1 MISAPLAARSEASFG
16 RPEALAVGSGI
27 LLALS
32 FPKFGHGLVAWIA
45 LVPLM
50 VALAGAR
57 GTSHGFR
64 LGYLTGAVSSLG
76 IVYWTSLVVVQYGGL
91 SMPMGIAV
99 MCLLCLALALF
110 PCLFGWIVAYWART
124 WGPSALLAAPLAW
137 VGMEFLRGHTLFNF
151 AWCLL
156 GYSQHAQLPMIQ
168 VARFGAVY
176 AVSFVVAAVSAAVA
190 YAIVEPRRARG
201 RRALAAGALL
211 VAAVA
216 GDGVWR
222 LRTPIPESDRVTV
235 GLVQASIQ
243 QEEKWDP
250 DEAWT
255 NFARHVALTREAA
268 GRGARLIVWPESS
281 LPWLYDRNP
290 AVAAQLQALTRELGV
305 HLLFGN
311 DDRDTGPGRRGRIWV
326 GAKML
331 TPAGDVS
338 FRYHKMRLVPFGEYV
353 PIESVLTLGG
363 RYSAR
368 VVDTVGAFT
377 PGTEY
382 AVGDM
387 EGRRLGVSI
396 CYEAIFPDLLREF
409 TVRGADLLVNITNDG
424 WYGRTS
430 APHQHFAM
438 AVFRAV
444 ENGKYLVRAANTG
457 ITAVVDP
464 RGRVLERTELFE
476 RRAIVREVPIVPGL
490 TFYARHGDVFAWGC
504 LALAAAL
511 TLLAA
516 ARRARYHGRR
526 DPATLQPSGGSPGPV

>member
-1 MISAPLAARSEASFG
+1 LKPFARAEL
-16 RPEALAVGSGI
+16 LAVASGI

-32 FPKFGHGLVAWIA
+32 FPKFGNGLVAWVA
-45 LVPLM
+45 LVPLF

-99 MCLLCLALALF
+99 MGLLCLALALF
-110 PCLFGWIVAYWART
+110 PCLFGWVMAFLVRT
-124 WGPSALLAAPLAW
+124 WGPPALLGAPVAW
-137 VGMEFLRGHTLFNF
+137 VAMEILRSHTLFNF

-156 GYSQHAQLPMIQ
+156 GYSQHALLPAIQ

-176 AVSFVVAAVSAAVA
+176 AVSFVVAAASTVIA
-190 YAIVEPRRARG
+190 YAIVEPRRRRG
-201 RRALAAGALL
+201 VIALAAGAIVVL
-211 VAAVA
+211 AVI
-216 GDGVWR
+216 GDGIAQLRRPIVESGR
-222 LRTPIPESDRVTV
+222 LTI
-235 GLVQASIQ
+235 GLVQAAIQ
-243 QEEKWDP
+243 QEDKWDP

-255 NFARHVALTREAA
+255 NFARHVDLTREAA
-268 GRGARLIVWPESS
+268 GRGAHLVVWPESA
-281 LPWLYDRNP
+281 LPWIYDRNP
-290 AVAAQLQALTRELGV
+290 TVAARLQALTRELGI

-311 DDRDTGPGRRGRIWV
+311 DDREEGMGRRGRIWV
-326 GAKML
+326 GAKLL
-331 TPAGDVS
+331 TPAGDVP

-368 VVDTVGAFT
+368 VVDAVGAFT

-382 AVGDM
+382 AIGEV
-387 EGRRLGVSI
+387 EGKRLGVSI

-409 TVRGADLLVNITNDG
+409 SVRGADLLVNITNDG

-457 ITAVVDP
+457 ITAFVDP

-476 RRAIVREVPIVPGL
+476 RRTIVRDVPIVPGT
-490 TFYARHGDVFAWGC
+490 TFYARHGDVFAWSC
-504 LALAAAL
+504 LGLTALA
-511 TLLAA
+511 TAA
-516 ARRARYHGRR
+516 AAAYRRRAWRRYDG
-526 DPATLQPSGGSPGPV
+526 

>member
-1 MISAPLAARSEASFG
+1 MRGFG
-16 RPEALAVGSGI
+16 RPEALAVASGV

-32 FPKFGHGLVAWIA
+32 FPKFGHGLVAWVA
-45 LVPLM
+45 LVPLL
-50 VALAGAR
+50 VALAGAQ

-64 LGYLTGAVSSLG
+64 LGYLAGAVSSLG

-99 MCLLCLALALF
+99 MVLLCLALALF
-110 PCLFGWIVAYWART
+110 PCLFGWTVAYWART
-124 WGPSALLAAPLAW
+124 WGPGALLVAPVAW
-137 VGMEFLRGHTLFNF
+137 VAMEILRGHTLFNF

-156 GYSQHAQLPMIQ
+156 GYSQHAHLPVIQ

-176 AVSFVVAAVSAAVA
+176 AVSFVVAAASAVIA
-190 YAIVEPRRARG
+190 YALVEPRRAPRL
-201 RRALAAGALL
+201 RALLAGGLL
-211 VAAVA
+211 VAAVLA
-216 GDGVWR
+216 DGLWR
-222 LRTPIPESDRVTV
+222 LRTPIPESGRLRV
-235 GLVQASIQ
+235 GLVQAAIP
-243 QEEKWDP
+243 QEDKWSP
-250 DEAWT
+250 DEAWQ
-255 NFARHVALTREAA
+255 NFGHHVALTRDAA
-268 GRGARLIVWPESS
+268 SRGARLVVWPESS

-311 DDRDTGPGRRGRIWV
+311 DDRDTGAGRSGRIWV

-331 TPAGDVS
+331 TPGGDITL
-338 FRYHKMRLVPFGEYV
+338 RYHKMRLVPFGEYV

-368 VVDTVGAFT
+368 VVDAVGAFT

-382 AVGDM
+382 VVGEA

-409 TVRGADLLVNITNDG
+409 TVRGADLLVNITNDA

-444 ENGKYLVRAANTG
+444 ENGKFLVRAANTG

-476 RRAIVREVPIVPGL
+476 RRAIVRDVPIVPGL
-490 TFYARHGDVFAWGC
+490 TFYARRGDVFAWGC
-504 LALAAAL
+504 LGAAVAL
-511 TLLAA
+511 TAMAA
-516 ARRARYHGRR
+516 ARRAR
-526 DPATLQPSGGSPGPV
+526 TS

>member
-1 MISAPLAARSEASFG
+1 LTAFG
-16 RPEALAVGSGI
+16 RAEALAIASGI

-32 FPKFGHGLVAWIA
+32 FPKFGHGLVAWFA
-45 LVPLM
+45 LVPLF

-57 GTSHGFR
+57 STGHGFR

-99 MCLLCLALALF
+99 MVLLCLALALF
-110 PCLFGWIVAYWART
+110 PCLLGWVVAFWART
-124 WGPSALLAAPLAW
+124 WGPAALLAAPVAW
-137 VGMEFLRGHTLFNF
+137 VGMEILRAHTLFNF

-156 GYSQHAQLPMIQ
+156 GYSQHAHLPMIQ

-176 AVSFVVAAVSAAVA
+176 AVSFVVASASAAIA
-190 YAIVEPRRARG
+190 YAIVETRRGPRL
-201 RRALAAGALL
+201 RALAAGALL

-216 GDGVWR
+216 ADGFGR
-222 LRTPIPESDRVTV
+222 LQAPIPESGRLAV
-235 GLVQASIQ
+235 GLVQAAIAQ
-243 QEEKWDP
+243 DDKWDP

-255 NFARHVALTREAA
+255 NFGHHVALTREAA
-268 GRGARLIVWPESS
+268 ARGARLVVWPESA

-290 AVAAQLQALTRELGV
+290 AVAAQLQSLTRELGV

-311 DDRDTGPGRRGRIWV
+311 DDRDDGEGRRGRIWV

-331 TPAGDVS
+331 TPGGDIAL
-338 FRYHKMRLVPFGEYV
+338 RYHKMRLVPFGEYV
-353 PIESVLTLGG
+353 PVESVLTLGG

-368 VVDTVGAFT
+368 VVDAVGAFT

-382 AVGDM
+382 AIGEA
-387 EGRRLGVSI
+387 EGRRLGVTI

-409 TVRGADLLVNITNDG
+409 TVRGADLLVNITNDA

-476 RRAIVREVPIVPGL
+476 RRALVREVPIVPGL
-490 TFYARHGDVFAWGC
+490 TFYARRGDVFAWGC
-504 LALAAAL
+504 LGAAAAISAGAARRR
-511 TLLAA
+511 AA
-516 ARRARYHGRR
+516 ARR
-526 DPATLQPSGGSPGPV
+526 SS

>member
-1 MISAPLAARSEASFG
+1 MRGFG
-16 RPEALAVGSGI
+16 RAEALAAASGI

-32 FPKFGHGLVAWIA
+32 FPKFGHGLVAWVA
-45 LVPLM
+45 LVPLL

-57 GTSHGFR
+57 SPSHGFR

-99 MCLLCLALALF
+99 MGLLCLALALF
-110 PCLFGWIVAYWART
+110 PCLFGWVMAFWART
-124 WGPSALLAAPLAW
+124 WGPGALLVGPVAW
-137 VGMEFLRGHTLFNF
+137 VAMEILRSHTLFNF

-156 GYSQHAQLPMIQ
+156 GYSQHAHLPAVQ

-176 AVSFVVAAVSAAVA
+176 AVSFVVASSSAAVA
-190 YAIVEPRRARG
+190 YAIVEPRRGHRL
-201 RRALAAGALL
+201 RALLAGALL
-211 VAAVA
+211 VGAVLA
-216 GDGVWR
+216 DGAWQ
-222 LRTPIPESDRVTV
+222 LRTPIPESGRLPV
-235 GLVQASIQ
+235 GLVQAAIQ
-243 QEEKWDP
+243 QEDKWDP
-250 DEAWT
+250 DEAYT
-255 NFARHVALTREAA
+255 NLGRHVALTRGAA
-268 GRGARLIVWPESS
+268 ARGARLVVWPESS

-290 AVAAQLQALTRELGV
+290 AIAAELQRLTRELGV
-305 HLLFGN
+305 YLLFGN
-311 DDRDTGPGRRGRIWV
+311 DDREDGIDRRRGRIWV

-353 PIESVLTLGG
+353 PVESVLTLGG

-368 VVDTVGAFT
+368 VVDAVGAFT
-377 PGTEY
+377 PGTVY
-382 AVGDM
+382 AVGEVD
-387 EGRRLGVSI
+387 GRRLGVSI

-409 TVRGADLLVNITNDG
+409 TSRGADLLVNITNDA

-457 ITAVVDP
+457 ISAVVDP

-490 TFYARHGDVFAWGC
+490 TFYARRGDIFAWGC
-504 LALAAAL
+504 LAAAVAL
-511 TLLAA
+511 TAVAA
-516 ARRARYHGRR
+516 SRRRLVPAAPGRR
-526 DPATLQPSGGSPGPV
+526 

>member
-1 MISAPLAARSEASFG
+1 M
-16 RPEALAVGSGI
+16 LAVASGI

-32 FPKFGHGLVAWIA
+32 FPKFGNGLVAWIA
-45 LVPLM
+45 LVPLF

-57 GTSHGFR
+57 STSHGFR

-99 MCLLCLALALF
+99 MSLLCLALALF
-110 PCLFGWIVAYWART
+110 PCLFGWMMAFWART
-124 WGPSALLAAPLAW
+124 GGSAALLLAPVAW
-137 VGMEFLRGHTLFNF
+137 VAMEFLRAHTLFNF
-151 AWCLL
+151 SWCLL
-156 GYSQHAQLPMIQ
+156 GYSQHALLPAIQ

-176 AVSFVVAAVSAAVA
+176 AVSFVVASSSAAIA
-190 YAIVEPRRARG
+190 YAIVEPRRARRG
-201 RRALAAGALL
+201 AALAAAASLI
-211 VAAVA
+211 AAVIA
-216 GDGVWR
+216 DGMSQ
-222 LRTPIPESDRVTV
+222 LRTPIVESGRLTV
-235 GLVQASIQ
+235 GLVQAAIP
-243 QEEKWDP
+243 QEDKWNP
-250 DEAWT
+250 EEAWT
-255 NFARHVALTREAA
+255 NFGHHVDLTRDAA
-268 GRGARLIVWPESS
+268 ARGARLVVWPESA
-281 LPWLYDRNP
+281 LPWLYVRNP

-311 DDRDTGPGRRGRIWV
+311 DDREDGPGRRGRIWV
-326 GAKML
+326 GAKLL

-338 FRYHKMRLVPFGEYV
+338 LRYHKMRLVPFGEYV

-368 VVDTVGAFT
+368 VVDAVGAFT

-382 AVGDM
+382 AIGEVDGK
-387 EGRRLGVSI
+387 RLGVSI

-457 ITAVVDP
+457 ISAVVDP
-464 RGRVLERTELFE
+464 RGRVLEQTELFE

-504 LALAAAL
+504 LAAAAAL
-511 TLLAA
+511 TAVAA
-516 ARRARYHGRR
+516 GRRMSARRY
-526 DPATLQPSGGSPGPV
+526 QP